1 VVRLVR
7 RPGFAGGPG
16 LGYLRTQESNALK
29 SPKELTLDA
38 VILRKVS
45 GKVQRAAEILIN
57 DPEVKHL
64 QDYANVVAI
73 KRLGYNDHGPVHMR
87 QVVLNALRMIDL
99 LAEAGVKLNLER
111 EEIGT
116 FEDSRLAVLMASF
129 VHDVGM
135 TVGRE
140 AHEHTGVW
148 IALPVIDRILSEVY
162 PDEPEKR
169 VIVRSL
175 VIEGIV
181 GHMGVHRIHSLEA
194 GLVMIADGC
203 DMEKGRARIPMLLA
217 TESRMGD
224 IHKLSAS
231 AIEHVRIGKGEEKPI
246 RIQVE
251 MSASIGLFQVEEVL
265 LKKIDPSP
273 AKPYVE
279 LVAERVGGEV
289 KRYL

>member
-1 VVRLVR
+1 
-7 RPGFAGGPG
+7 
-16 LGYLRTQESNALK
+16 LK
-29 SPKELTLDA
+29 SPKEIAMDGVL
-38 VILRKVS
+38 LRKCS
-45 GKVQRAAEILIN
+45 GLPLRAAEILVN
-57 DPEVKHL
+57 DPEVQHM

-87 QVVLNALRMIDL
+87 QVVLNALRMVDL

-116 FEDSRLAVLMASF
+116 LEDSRLAVLVACF
-129 VHDVGM
+129 LHDVGM
-135 TVGRE
+135 TIGRE

-148 IALPVIDRILSEVY
+148 IALPIIDRVLAQVY
-162 PDEPEKR
+162 PDDLGKR
-169 VIVRSL
+169 VITRSL
-175 VIEGIV
+175 IVEGIV

-217 TESRMGD
+217 AESRMGD
-224 IHKLSAS
+224 IHKHSAT
-231 AIEHVRIGKGEEKPI
+231 AIERVRIAKGEEKPI
-246 RIQVE
+246 RIHVE
-251 MSASIGLFQVEEVL
+251 MNASIGLFQVEEVL

-279 LVAERVGGEV
+279 LVAERIGGEI

>member
-1 VVRLVR
+1 M
-7 RPGFAGGPG
+7 
-16 LGYLRTQESNALK
+16 K
-29 SPKELTLDA
+29 SPKQTALDRLLMRHVGGLA
-38 VILRKVS
+38 R
-45 GKVQRAAEILIN
+45 RAAEILVK
-57 DPEVKHL
+57 DPEVQHM
-64 QDYANVVAI
+64 QDYANVVSI

-87 QVVLNALRMIDL
+87 QVVLNGLRMIDL

-111 EEIGT
+111 EDVGT
-116 FEDSRLAVLMASF
+116 LEDSRVAVLVACF
-129 VHDVGM
+129 LHDVGM
-135 TVGRE
+135 SVGRHV
-140 AHEHTGVW
+140 HEHIGVW
-148 IALPVIDRILSEVY
+148 IALPIIDRILAEVY
-162 PDEPEKR
+162 PDDPGKR

-181 GHMGVHRIHSLEA
+181 GHMGQHRIHSLEA
-194 GLVMIADGC
+194 GLVMVADGC

-224 IHKLSAS
+224 IHRHSAA
-231 AIEHVRIGKGEEKPI
+231 AIERVRILKGEEKPI
-246 RIQVE
+246 RIVVE

-279 LVAERVGGEV
+279 LVAERAGGEV